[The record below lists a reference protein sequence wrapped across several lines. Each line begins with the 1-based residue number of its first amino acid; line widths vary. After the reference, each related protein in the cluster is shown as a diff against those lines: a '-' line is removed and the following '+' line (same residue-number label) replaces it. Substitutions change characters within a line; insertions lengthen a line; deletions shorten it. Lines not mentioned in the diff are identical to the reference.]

1 MDDSLTRAAGVRL
14 AAFDVDGVLTD
25 GSLYYTDEG
34 EELKAFNVR
43 DGHGLK
49 LLQEGGIAVAIITSR
64 SSKLVTHRMKNL
76 GIEHVYQGVAAK
88 REAMDA
94 LLKKFNL
101 DWPAAGYMGDD
112 VIDLP
117 VLTRCGFAASVP
129 EAPALVRRHAH
140 WVAATA
146 GGRGAVREFAEYVL
160 HAQGKLDALMAQYLK

>member
-1 MDDSLTRAAGVRL
+1 MEDSLTRATRVRL

-25 GSLYYTDEG
+25 GSLYYTDAG
-34 EELKAFNVR
+34 EEFKAFNVR

-49 LLQEGGIAVAIITSR
+49 LLQEAGIVVAIITSR
-64 SSKLVTHRMKNL
+64 SSKLVAHRMKNL

-88 REAMDA
+88 RDAMDS
-94 LLKKFNL
+94 LLKQLKL
-101 DWPAAGYMGDD
+101 TWADASYMGDD